1 MPRIRIK
8 WMKNPKVAWGWS
20 SPNLNTIYL
29 DKNMDEKTLMQV
41 ALHEGLHQI
50 FPYLDENAVHGAEKT
65 LADVLWR
72 IGYRLKED
80 D

>member
-8 WMKNPKVAWGWS
+8 WMKKPKVAWGWS

-29 DKNMDEKTLMQV
+29 DHRMEPKTLLEV
-41 ALHEGLHQI
+41 ASHETIHQI
-50 FPYLDENAVHGAEKT
+50 FPYLDERAVDGAGKT

-72 IGYRLKED
+72 IGFRLKED